1 MKRFTFG
8 GFLAIV
14 FFISACSSTKQVA
27 EKIPEAEFRQLDT
40 VFVSADP
47 DTIYPDQVI
56 SNELPRYQQTFDR
69 TIDIIHTKLEL
80 AFDWDQEKVLGKA
93 TIRLKPV
100 FGSVDKI
107 ELDAKGFEIHQ
118 LLSMPDQKP
127 LKYENTGQSL
137 IIQLEESLAT
147 NMELFID
154 YTASP
159 SEGESGSAAITS
171 DKGLFFINSDG
182 SKDIPQQI
190 WTQGETEFNSRWFP
204 TVDKPNERCTQEMY
218 LTVQDRFTTL
228 SNGTLVSSTKNN
240 DGTRTDYWKM
250 DKPHAPYLFMIAIGE
265 FAVVEDEWNGLPLSY
280 FVEPEYEA
288 YAEDIFA
295 HTPEML
301 SFFTDLTGIDYPWSK
316 YAQIVVREYVS
327 GAMENTTAVI
337 FGDFVQKD
345 ARALV
350 DDDNDFIVAHEMFH
364 HWFGDLVTC
373 ESWANLTMNEG
384 FANYSEYLW
393 YEHKY
398 GLDRAE
404 SHRREQLEQYLYE
417 AQSSAHPL
425 IHFQYEDKED
435 MFDAHSYNKGGLVL
449 HMLRKIVGDDLFFAG
464 LKSYLE
470 DNAFTAVEV
479 HNLRLAFEKVSGK
492 DWNWFFNQ
500 WFLQSGH
507 PVIQFSYAQE
517 EDAIVCSTLQM
528 QEGEQ
533 EPTIFELPT
542 DLMVYYADGSTEM
555 FPIRINQRQ
564 QTFRIPNTKEV
575 TYVDLDSR
583 NDLLAV
589 IISETPDIALMR
601 MFDQSPSYFDR
612 LESVQ
617 RLDSENP
624 KNAEIFQKA
633 LDDPYWEVRLAA
645 ASQFDWSATKDAKK
659 MLNKLMADQHS
670 QIRSFAYSLLPE
682 VGTIEDIEKLNS
694 VISDDTRPYSE
705 VAAAL
710 TALTEIDS
718 SAAVAAA
725 EQLQEIENSS
735 IVSGIAAVKAK
746 SAEPSAINYFLKH
759 AGQINNPDAFTFYA
773 YLDNYLE
780 KSEDPVR
787 TQAKETLLDLASENG
802 KPYVQI
808 SAFRS
813 LIKLS
818 NLTEDGA
825 QKAHI
830 KTHLD
835 EVLSNVSN
843 NQVSNILQN
852 FMSNLQ

>member
-1 MKRFTFG
+1 M
-8 GFLAIV
+8 
-14 FFISACSSTKQVA
+14 
-27 EKIPEAEFRQLDT
+27 KIP
-40 VFVSADP
+40 V
-47 DTIYPDQVI
+47 
-56 SNELPRYQQTFDR
+56 N
-69 TIDIIHTKLEL
+69 
-80 AFDWDQEKVLGKA
+80 
-93 TIRLKPV
+93 
-100 FGSVDKI
+100 
-107 ELDAKGFEIHQ
+107 
-118 LLSMPDQKP
+118 LS
-127 LKYENTGQSL
+127 LF
-137 IIQLEESLAT
+137 QLEQSIAGSIEI
-147 NMELFID
+147 FID

-159 SEGESGSAAITS
+159 SEGENGSAAITS

-182 SKDIPQQI
+182 TKDIPQQI

-228 SNGTLVSSTKNN
+228 SNGSLVSSTKND

-250 DKPHAPYLFMIAIGE
+250 DKPHAPYLFMIAVGV
-265 FAVVEDEWNGLPLSY
+265 FAVVQDEWNGVPLSY
-280 FVEPEYEA
+280 YVEPEYEA
-288 YAEDIFA
+288 YATDIFA
-295 HTPEML
+295 HTSEML
-301 SFFTDLTGIDYPWSK
+301 GFFSDLTGIAYPWSK
-316 YAQIVVREYVS
+316 YAQVVVREYVS
-327 GAMENTTAVI
+327 GAMENTTAVV

-393 YEHKY
+393 FEHKY

-470 DNAFTAVEV
+470 DNAYTAVEV

-507 PVIQFSYAQE
+507 PVIQFSYTE
-517 EDAIVCSTLQM
+517 EDGAIVCSAEQM

-542 DLMVYYADGSTEM
+542 DVMVYYADGTTEI
-555 FPIRINQRQ
+555 FPIRIDQRQ

-575 TYVDLDSR
+575 TYVDLDSG

-589 IISETPDIALMR
+589 IIAETPDLALVR
-601 MFDQSPSYFDR
+601 MFNQSPSYFDR

-617 RLDSENP
+617 LLDSESD
-624 KNAEIFQKA
+624 KNAQVFEKA
-633 LDDPYWEVRLAA
+633 LEDPYWEVRLAA
-645 ASQFDWSATKDAKK
+645 ASQLDWLTTEQPKK
-659 MLNKLMADQHS
+659 LLNKLMSDEHS

-682 VGTIEDIEKLNS
+682 LGEKADVGKLKL
-694 VISDDTRPYSE
+694 IIADDSKPYGE

-710 TALTEIDS
+710 TALSEMDS
-718 SAAVAAA
+718 SAAVSAID
-725 EQLQEIENSS
+725 QLQDIENSA

-746 SAEPSAINYFLKH
+746 SASPDALNYFQKH
-759 AGQINNPDAFTFYA
+759 AGKLNNPDAFTFYA

-780 KSEDPVR
+780 KSDAEVR
-787 TQAKETLLDLASENG
+787 EKAKETLLDLAAENG
-802 KPYVQI
+802 KTLCADICFPVVDQIVQYYGGCSPE
-808 SAFRS
+808 SAYKNTF
-813 LIKLS
+813 
-818 NLTEDGA
+818 G
-825 QKAHI
+825 
-830 KTHLD
+830 
-835 EVLSNVSN
+835 
-843 NQVSNILQN
+843 
-852 FMSNLQ
+852 